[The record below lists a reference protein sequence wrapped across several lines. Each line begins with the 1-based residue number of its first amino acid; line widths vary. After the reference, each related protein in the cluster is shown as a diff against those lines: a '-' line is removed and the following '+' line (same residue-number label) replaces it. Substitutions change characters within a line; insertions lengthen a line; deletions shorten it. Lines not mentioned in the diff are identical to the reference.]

1 MSGNDHDTQLT
12 SAAMDMDVEMSASG
26 DSLPTLG
33 NLRYFPLRSR
43 IIDLLTDLNVT
54 QDGPTRRAE
63 FMPQSSHEI
72 LWRYAFE
79 PAQATTTSE
88 ALNILAQ
95 VASTP
100 GCAYLMCKHLRPLL
114 VDIFGRWLLTNH
126 NDNKSQEQWEREL
139 FVIAEVAE
147 FEPELWK

>member
-1 MSGNDHDTQLT
+1 MSGNDHDTKPSS
-12 SAAMDMDVEMSASG
+12 SAIDMDVEMNASG
-26 DSLPTLG
+26 DSMPTTG

-54 QDGPTRRAE
+54 QDEPIRRAE
-63 FMPQSSHEI
+63 FMPQTSHET

-79 PAQATTTSE
+79 PSQATTTSE
-88 ALNILAQ
+88 IFNILAQ

-100 GCAYLMCKHLRPLL
+100 GCAYLMCRHMRPLL

-126 NDNKSQEQWEREL
+126 NDTKSQEQWEREL
-139 FVIAEVAE
+139 FVMAEVAE
-147 FEPELWK
+147 FVPELWK

>member
-1 MSGNDHDTQLT
+1 MSGNTYDIKSSS
-12 SAAMDMDVEMSASG
+12 SAIDMDVEMNASS
-26 DSLPTLG
+26 DNMPTTG
-33 NLRYFPLRSR
+33 NLRYFPIRNR

-54 QDGPTRRAE
+54 QDERTRRAE
-63 FMPQSSHEI
+63 FMPPSTHET

-79 PAQATTTSE
+79 TSQATTTSE
-88 ALNILAQ
+88 ILNTLAQ

-126 NDNKSQEQWEREL
+126 NDTKTQEQWEREL
-139 FVIAEVAE
+139 FVMAEVAE
-147 FEPELWK
+147 FVPELWK